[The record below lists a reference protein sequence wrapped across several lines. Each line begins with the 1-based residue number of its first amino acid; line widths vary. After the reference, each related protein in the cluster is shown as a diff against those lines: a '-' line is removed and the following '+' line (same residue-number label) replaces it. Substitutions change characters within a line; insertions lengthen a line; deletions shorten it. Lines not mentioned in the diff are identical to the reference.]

1 MGPRHFVPWDSV
13 VFQFLFLD
21 VYLEDMPPLR
31 EWFVKGSYILPP
43 FITTDQ
49 AYLENLRSPWLLTT
63 YPSHGMILQVVRAE
77 RWKANSVKVSAVR
90 KIAAGEAQVVML

>member
-1 MGPRHFVPWDSV
+1 MSAH
-13 VFQFLFLD
+13 
-21 VYLEDMPPLR
+21 LEDGPPLS

-43 FITTDQ
+43 FITIDQ

-90 KIAAGEAQVVML
+90 KIAAGGAQVVML